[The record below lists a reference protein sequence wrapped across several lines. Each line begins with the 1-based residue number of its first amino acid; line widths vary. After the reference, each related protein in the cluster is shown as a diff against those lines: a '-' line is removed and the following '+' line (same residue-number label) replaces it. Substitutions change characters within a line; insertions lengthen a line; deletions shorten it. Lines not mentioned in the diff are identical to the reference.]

1 MLGAGGVHT
10 FRGTEAAHPMRALEA
25 TRPFAGYDSEHHP
38 LGSYAALIG
47 TFSTSLLGFLGWMR
61 VSGRRLPERPG
72 WKDLV
77 LFGVA
82 THAVTRLVAL
92 DRVFGVL
99 RAPFTRY
106 ASDSTA
112 GEVVETARG
121 EGPRRALGELLDCP
135 FCLTPWVA
143 SGFMVASAVRPRET
157 RFVASIFALSAASF
171 FLHRTY
177 EWVGEGL
184 HRARAQAALL
194 DKQQKEESDADANV
208 RLPGRGPQVV
218 EPGRAPIPS
227 PS

>member
-1 MLGAGGVHT
+1 MK
-10 FRGTEAAHPMRALEA
+10 ALED
-25 TRPFAGYDSEHHP
+25 TRLFAGYDSEHHP

-47 TFSTSLLGFLGWMR
+47 TFSTSLLGFLGWMNA
-61 VSGRRLPERPG
+61 SGRRLPERMG
-72 WKDLV
+72 WKDLA

-82 THAVTRLVAL
+82 THTVSRLVAM

-106 ASDSTA
+106 ESGSTA

-143 SGFMVASAVRPRET
+143 SGFMMASTVRPRET
-157 RFVASIFALSAASF
+157 RFVATLFAVSAASF
-171 FLHRTY
+171 FLHRAY

-184 HRARAQAALL
+184 HRARAQARILG
-194 DKQQKEESDADANV
+194 KQQKKDADADANV
-208 RLPGRGPQVV
+208 QLPGRGPQVV

>member
-1 MLGAGGVHT
+1 MK
-10 FRGTEAAHPMRALEA
+10 ALEE
-25 TRPFAGYDSEHHP
+25 RKPFAGYDSEHHP
-38 LGSYAALIG
+38 LGTYAVLIG
-47 TFSTSLLGFLGWMR
+47 TFSTSVLGFLGWMR
-61 VSGRRLPERPG
+61 ASGRRLPERMG
-72 WKDLV
+72 WKDLA

-82 THAVTRLVAL
+82 THAVSRLVAM

-106 ASDSTA
+106 ESGSTA
-112 GEVVETARG
+112 GEVVESSRG

-143 SGFMVASAVRPRET
+143 SGFMVASTVRPRET
-157 RFVASIFALSAASF
+157 RFVASIFALSVTSF
-171 FLHRTY
+171 FLHRAY

-184 HRARAQAALL
+184 HRTRAQAKLV
-194 DKQQKEESDADANV
+194 DKQQKKESDSPV
-208 RLPGRGPQVV
+208 QLPGRGPQVV

>member
-1 MLGAGGVHT
+1 MK
-10 FRGTEAAHPMRALEA
+10 ALQE
-25 TRPFAGYDSEHHP
+25 TGPFAGYDSDHHP

-47 TFSTSLLGFLGWMR
+47 TFSTSLVGFLGWMNA
-61 VSGRRLPERPG
+61 SGRRLPERLG
-72 WKDLV
+72 WKDLA

-92 DRVFGVL
+92 DRVFSVF

-106 ASDSTA
+106 ESDSTA

-143 SGFMVASAVRPRET
+143 SGFMVASTVRPRET
-157 RFVASIFALSAASF
+157 RFVASVFALSAASF
-171 FLHRTY
+171 FLHRAY
-177 EWVGEGL
+177 ERVGEGL
-184 HRARAQAALL
+184 HRTRAQARILE
-194 DKQQKEESDADANV
+194 KEQKKDSDAGV
-208 RLPGRGPQVV
+208 QFPGRGPQVV